1 MDEIFF
7 QVMLRTFHA
16 LSTHVLTHK
25 WAAFQWS
32 PAQLK
37 IMKTDPKVLRIE
49 KEKEEAAQ
57 KVASEQAEKTAQ
69 ALKHDTDQIGG
80 FEL

>member
-16 LSTHVLTHK
+16 LSTPVLTHK

-32 PAQLK
+32 PAHIA
-37 IMKTDPKVLRIE
+37 IMETDPMVLQLR
-49 KEKEEAAQ
+49 KEKEEADQ
-57 KVASEQAEKTAQ
+57 KVASEQAEKRAQ
-69 ALKHDTDQIGG
+69 ALQHDTAQIGG

>member
-16 LSTHVLTHK
+16 LSTPVLTHK

-32 PAQLK
+32 PAHVEIMETDPQVLQLK
-37 IMKTDPKVLRIE
+37 
-49 KEKEEAAQ
+49 KEKEEADQ
-57 KVASEQAEKTAQ
+57 KVASEQAKKTAQ
-69 ALKHDTDQIGG
+69 ALQHDKAQIGG

>member
-16 LSTHVLTHK
+16 LSTPVLTHK

-32 PAQLK
+32 PAHLK
-37 IMKTDPKVLRIE
+37 IMKTDPKVLKLKME
-49 KEKEEAAQ
+49 QEEEAQ
-57 KVASEQAEKTAQ
+57 KVASEQAKKTAQ
-69 ALKHDTDQIGG
+69 ALQHDTDQIGG

>member
-16 LSTHVLTHK
+16 LTTPVLTHK

-32 PAQLK
+32 PAHIA
-37 IMKTDPKVLRIE
+37 IMETDPKVLQLKME
-49 KEKEEAAQ
+49 QEEAAQ